1 MSREELIENLGT
13 IARSGTAQFLDE
25 MENRKD
31 GAGLIGKFGVGFYS
45 AFMVADKVTVETRKA
60 GEDKG
65 WRWVSEGQ
73 GEFAIAESDAAP
85 ARGTRITL
93 HVKKDQKE
101 YLDPVRLRQVIKT
114 YSDRSDPPGR
124 RGRLDQR
131 GLGAVEPAA
140 LGHQRRAIQRV
151 LSPRRAQLRR
161 PLAAAPLQSRG
172 GDRIYRP
179 AVRALK
185 QAFRPLS
192 PGPQRADQALCA
204 AGLHYR

>member
-1 MSREELIENLGT
+1 VGLRRPGRVRHRRERCGTGARYAHHAPREEGPKGVSRPRPPAPGHQDLQ
-13 IARSGTAQFLDE
+13 RSH
-25 MENRKD
+25 R
-31 GAGLIGKFGVGFYS
+31 
-45 AFMVADKVTVETRKA
+45 
-60 GEDKG
+60 
-65 WRWVSEGQ
+65 
-73 GEFAIAESDAAP
+73 
-85 ARGTRITL
+85 
-93 HVKKDQKE
+93 
-101 YLDPVRLRQVIKT
+101 
-114 YSDRSDPPGR
+114 RSDPPGR